1 MLSPRLLGTLGLTAF
16 ALAAAAI
23 GAAPAFASLPS
34 VSVATTGTDAP
45 TCGSP
50 ASPCKT
56 ISYALGLAASGAT
69 VHVAAGTYNE
79 QLVISHPVSIVGAGA
94 GHTIIQPSALPTAAT
109 DSDSAQPQLAIV
121 DVTPGTT
128 SVSLSSLTV
137 DGSAA
142 STLFNATGCASD
154 YVGVYYHDAS
164 GSLSNVAVSNIELP
178 VSLFGCQDG
187 LGIYV
192 ATDAGSTTPS
202 HVTMTGLSVT
212 AYDKNGITCDD
223 LGTVCTI
230 ASSQVAGIGATPL
243 IAQNGIQIYAAS
255 ATIAGNSVTGNSYTD
270 PSYTGPGTYYTES
283 TGILVI
289 DAGGLQVTGN
299 TVTGNDGNIYALED
313 TGGVATAGIPTPGSW
328 LIAGNNAS
336 RAVNNS
342 GTSPGSLKVP
352 FGAGIGDGIDVDST
366 SAPVS
371 VTGNAVANDPEF
383 GIALYGVTGAS
394 VQLNAAHGDGDGLY
408 VGGPGTVGAASSHDS
423 FRLNSWTGNQQDG
436 IFADTTTSGLA
447 FTGNLATGNGTLDV
461 LDASTGSGTAGTA
474 NSWIATVCS
483 TSSPTAICSHGGFR
497 GPLPP
502 IVRLWITLRGFH
514 WDLHH

>member
-1 MLSPRLLGTLGLTAF
+1 MLGTLGLTTL

-23 GAAPAFASLPS
+23 GAAPAFASLSS

-45 TCGSP
+45 ACGSP

-56 ISYALGLAASGAT
+56 ISYALGIAASGAT

-79 QLVISHPVSIVGAGA
+79 QVVISHPVSIVGAGA
-94 GHTIIQPSALPTAAT
+94 GHTIIQPSTLPTAAT

-121 DVTPGTT
+121 DVTPGTS

-142 STLFNATGCASD
+142 SPLFNAFGCASD
-154 YVGVYYHDAS
+154 FIGVYYHDAS

-178 VSLFGCQDG
+178 VTLFGCQDG
-187 LGIYV
+187 LGVYV
-192 ATDAGSTTPS
+192 TTDAGSTTPS
-202 HVTMTGLSVT
+202 HVAMTGLSVT

-223 LGTVCTI
+223 LGTVCSVT
-230 ASSQVAGIGATPL
+230 SSQVTGVGPTPL

-255 ATIAGNSVTGNSYTD
+255 AATIAGNTVTANSYTD
-270 PSYTGPGTYYTES
+270 PSYTGPGAYYTVS
-283 TGILVI
+283 TGILLI
-289 DAGGLQVTGN
+289 DDGSLQVTGN

-313 TGGVATAGIPTPGSW
+313 TGGAATPGIPTPGAW
-328 LIAGNNAS
+328 AITGNNAS
-336 RAVNNS
+336 GAVNNS
-342 GTSPGSLKVP
+342 GTSGGGSIKVP
-352 FGAGIGDGIDVDST
+352 FGGGIGDGIDVDST

-371 VTGNAVANDPEF
+371 LTGNTVANDPEF
-383 GIALYGVTGAS
+383 GIALYGVTGAA

-423 FRLNSWTGNQQDG
+423 FSLNSWTGNQQDG
-436 IFADTTTSGLA
+436 IFADTATSGLA

-474 NSWIATVCS
+474 NSWVATVCS
-483 TSSPTAICSHGGFR
+483 TSSPTAICKHGGFH

-502 IVRLWITLRGFH
+502 IFRRWITLRGFH
-514 WDLHH
+514 WGLRH